1 MGALHQPKTAS
12 AASPVDRSVET
23 ANRLL
28 FRLFQSSNLIH
39 ITGGRAMARF
49 GTTIQQWS
57 VLGAIARPAVID
69 RGMTMTE
76 LTNFLLL
83 SRQNLTL
90 VVDRLQARKLIGRE
104 KDSSDGRN
112 RSIKLTLKGRKLWS
126 EMEQEMKAYHST
138 VLMGFSLKDRI
149 LFLEL
154 LDRLKEN
161 LTTVRSDS
169 DGGTSQKK

>member
-1 MGALHQPKTAS
+1 
-12 AASPVDRSVET
+12 
-23 ANRLL
+23 
-28 FRLFQSSNLIH
+28 
-39 ITGGRAMARF
+39 MARF

-169 DGGTSQKK
+169 DGGTSQKNSDL

>member
-1 MGALHQPKTAS
+1 MGAPHEPRSLSKTS
-12 AASPVDRSVET
+12 RVDLSLET

-83 SRQNLTL
+83 SRQNLTP

-104 KDSSDGRN
+104 KDSLDGRN
-112 RSIKLTLKGRKLWS
+112 RSIKLTLKGRRVVGNGAGDESLSFRGPGQFYS
-126 EMEQEMKAYHST
+126 E
-138 VLMGFSLKDRI
+138 
-149 LFLEL
+149 
-154 LDRLKEN
+154 
-161 LTTVRSDS
+161 RSNS
-169 DGGTSQKK
+169 FP